1 MHAKTPVALS
11 IFFAVIIFALPG
23 LSAAQTNT
31 TSENETP
38 PPIPSSGNPEY
49 KIKSLPNDSF
59 KPSEKISEDFPV
71 PFPVDI

>member
-1 MHAKTPVALS
+1 MHASTPLNFPVLFAIILFVAPS
-11 IFFAVIIFALPG
+11 
-23 LSAAQTNT
+23 LSAAQSGAN
-31 TSENETP
+31 SENEAP

>member
-1 MHAKTPVALS
+1 MHVRTSIKYILLSVVMSVTP
-11 IFFAVIIFALPG
+11 IFL
-23 LSAAQTNT
+23 AAQTGDD
-31 TSENETP
+31 SEAETP

-49 KIKSLPNDSF
+49 KIKSLPNDTF

>member
-1 MHAKTPVALS
+1 MHARTPLGISVFLTTIMLAMTDLR
-11 IFFAVIIFALPG
+11 
-23 LSAAQTNT
+23 AAQ
-31 TSENETP
+31 SGADAENETP
-38 PPIPSSGNPEY
+38 PPIPSSGKPEY